1 MPTSATPTKRSF
13 LQFAQAARRGDNK
26 SLGDALHGLTLG
38 GGYNEYAGTPI
49 GNVIPYRIGEHML
62 DTTNLT
68 WYRATGLTNADWSVL
83 GDPDLSLAELT
94 FLDGA
99 TAGTPV
105 ASKAVVMNS
114 SVESFM
120 KTPGHIDTGRKRFEI
135 FDDFLDAAIDTT
147 NNWIVFAGSDGDA
160 TAAATVTAPEG
171 KVDMGSG
178 GAGAANDGSVLSLIL
193 LAKGSLVSLGTTVFE
208 CRVSFDQIT
217 GTSWCFG
224 LSDTLAEGTERNL
237 YKVNSGTIADG
248 GLTLTNAVC
257 FAFDTDATAPTMWQF
272 CSENA
277 GTIAASAAEDA
288 HTSGPTADTYE
299 TLRIEVDA
307 DGDARFYIDGTLVNS
322 VTTAVA
328 TTSLLIPFIG
338 GNSADD
344 ADVATDVSVDYVYFS
359 GSRPSSNA

>member
-1 MPTSATPTKRSF
+1 MVASPSKATM
-13 LQFAQAARRGDNK
+13 QQMAQAAGRGSK
-26 SLGDALHGLTLG
+26 TMLAKILAELAYG
-38 GGYNEYAGTPI
+38 GGFAEYAGTPVS
-49 GNVIPYRIGEHML
+49 NVTPDRKGQFLL
-62 DTTNLT
+62 DTTNGT
-68 WYRATGLTNADWSVL
+68 WWRAKALTNTDWVAL
-83 GDPDLSLAELT
+83 GDPDLSLSELT

-105 ASKAVVMNS
+105 ASKAVVMDS

-135 FDDFLDAAIDTT
+135 LDDFLDAALDAT
-147 NNWIVFAGSDGDA
+147 NNWIVFSGSDSDA
-160 TAAATVTAPEG
+160 TSAVTVTAPEG
-171 KVDMGSG
+171 KVDMGAG
-178 GAGAANDGSVLSLIL
+178 GAGAANDGSVMSLIL

-208 CRVSFDQIT
+208 CRVSFDQIA

-224 LSDTLAEGTERNL
+224 LSDTLAESTERNL

-248 GLTLTNAVC
+248 GLSLTNAIC
-257 FAFDTDATAPTMWQF
+257 FAFDTDATAPTKWQF

-277 GTIAASAAEDA
+277 GTIAGSAAEDA
-288 HTSGPTADTYE
+288 HTGGPTADTYE

-322 VTTAVA
+322 ETTAVA

-344 ADVATDVSVDYVYFS
+344 ADTPTDVSVDYVYFS